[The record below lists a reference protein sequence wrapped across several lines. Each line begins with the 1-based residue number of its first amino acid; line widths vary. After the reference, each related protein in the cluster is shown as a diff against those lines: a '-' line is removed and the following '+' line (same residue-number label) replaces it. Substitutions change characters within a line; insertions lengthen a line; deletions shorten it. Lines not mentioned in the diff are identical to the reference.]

1 MYGLISEDYLM
12 HYGVKGMKW
21 GVRHDPERV
30 GRNRQSSSKLKNK
43 TKKKRK
49 LSERQ
54 KRIIKIGAVVVG
66 SALAYY
72 GGHKVGSIITEKYLS
87 DGLEALRSLNESALE
102 NPRIYEKVPMPKVS
116 FDPGILKNA
125 VNNGKCGKTIDE
137 IDTGLLKSI
146 NHGVNGSDLLSS
158 AERSM
163 NCGPCSVSYIMNS
176 LFGTKCTAIED
187 YLINMKHPFAD
198 GIQMQTH
205 GKTMNQLVSSFRD
218 VARTSYLDREDLP
231 SVSDSFKDMKN
242 GSTGILMITN
252 GFSSHFLN
260 YEKSKNGIVTLVD
273 TQNNLIGDKAL
284 KVFSGM
290 QVREFADFSNAK
302 IHTNTSML
310 SRIIMK

>member
-1 MYGLISEDYLM
+1 MNLISEDYLM

-30 GRNRQSSSKLKNK
+30 GRDRRKVSQSKN
-43 TKKKRK
+43 KKRK
-49 LSERQ
+49 KLSEKQ

-72 GGHKVGSIITEKYLS
+72 GARKVSSIITEKYLS
-87 DGLEALRSLNESALE
+87 DGLEALRALDASAFE
-102 NPRIYEKVPMPKVS
+102 KPRVYEKVAMPNVT
-116 FDPGILKNA
+116 FDPEILKNV
-125 VNNGKCGKTIDE
+125 VNNGKCGKTEDE
-137 IDTGLLKSI
+137 IDKSLLKTI
-146 NHGVNGSDLLSS
+146 NHGVTGTDLLAS

-187 YLINMKHPFAD
+187 YIVNFKHPLAD
-198 GIQMQTH
+198 GIQMQSH
-205 GKTMNQLVSSFRD
+205 GKTMNQLVSSFKN
-218 VARTSYLDREDLP
+218 VARTSYLDRDELP
-231 SVSDSFKDMKN
+231 SVVDSFKDMKN
-242 GSTGILMITN
+242 GSTGILMVTN

-260 YEKSKNGIVTLVD
+260 YEKSKNGVVTLVD

-284 KVFSGM
+284 KMFSGM
-290 QVREFADFSNAK
+290 YVREFADFSNAK